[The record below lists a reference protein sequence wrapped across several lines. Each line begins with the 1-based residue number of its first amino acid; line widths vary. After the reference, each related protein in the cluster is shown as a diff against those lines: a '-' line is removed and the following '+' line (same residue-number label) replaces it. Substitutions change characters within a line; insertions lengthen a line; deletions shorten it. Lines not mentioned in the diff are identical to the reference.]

1 MRLSQPLENLSPAA
15 EVFKNHA
22 AGLVRLGI
30 FPTNVPYHYNQICE
44 ELESQ
49 WCTLLAALESFA
61 SFNLQG
67 KLTHRD
73 TKHALQS
80 PNVVEPTKFHLVGIG
95 FLRLRHV
102 YLFGK
107 PTSARRESVA
117 RQAEAEEA
125 SEPSDDSDD
134 ETRAPSPDPNDA
146 TDCERR
152 ERPER
157 SGCGSPFV
165 AQRPHRL
172 SPLQP
177 PLHCQQD
184 RHLAWQR
191 CLAHIVYGCLLIL

>member
-1 MRLSQPLENLSPAA
+1 MVHFA
-15 EVFKNHA
+15 
-22 AGLVRLGI
+22 
-30 FPTNVPYHYNQICE
+30 
-44 ELESQ
+44 
-49 WCTLLAALESFA
+49 AALESFA
-61 SFNLQG
+61 SFNMQG

-146 TDCERR
+146 TDAND
-152 ERPER
+152 PNGPDAAAP
-157 SGCGSPFV
+157 SSPT
-165 AQRPHRL
+165 AA
-172 SPLQP
+172 SPQSPAASSSLP
-177 PLHCQQD
+177 AGPSPGMAKMSCTYSLWMSPD
-184 RHLAWQR
+184 SLD
-191 CLAHIVYGCLLIL
+191 IGIP